1 MCDCCENPIYDQIQ
15 GSWTQEQEIKSVGLM
30 SSPFAVCVILKL

>member
-15 GSWTQEQEIKSVGLM
+15 GSWTQEQEVKSEGLM
-30 SSPFAVCVILKL
+30 SSPLAVFEILKL